1 MRKREVLN
9 PICRHSRFRGNDE
22 ECHLRL
28 AARILRCILA
38 LPLVAASGTLHAQSA
53 TVRDC
58 ATFVIDEAS
67 GTDCE
72 ILVTGDLADPASDP
86 VDGIITL
93 KPDQLP
99 GQRLETVLSRIP
111 SLQQFRRSDAR
122 TANPTS
128 QGITLRGL
136 GGNASSR
143 SLLILDG
150 VPQADPFG
158 GWVSWPGYDA
168 VRLANI
174 RVRRGA
180 SVAEGPGAIAGT
192 IELLSDVGLV
202 EVRGA
207 DFADSDYFDAALA
220 ASNRADLA
228 GNIATRQKLGAGT
241 IGISASYA
249 RGDGFV
255 PIIASQRGAADRK
268 APYEQAG
275 VSLRGVAP
283 LNASTELQANLRA
296 FTDTRDRGVDFS
308 DNSNSGVDAS
318 LRLVDRSGDW
328 QWSATGYVQL
338 REFSSEFGAVAAD
351 RNSVTQTL
359 DQFATPST
367 GLGARFELR
376 PAVGDRAELRLGGEW
391 RRTIGETREFFTY
404 VAGAPTRFR
413 TAGGQTDSY
422 GGFAE
427 LSYQPSDELTLS
439 AGGRLDR
446 WTITDGFRREVNIG
460 GDVRSDDRFADR
472 SGTEWTGRTGF
483 GWDFAG
489 GWTLR
494 GAAYRAWR
502 LPTLNELYR
511 PFRVGADATAANENL
526 RPETVE
532 GFDAGLA
539 YSSNGVDLGV
549 TLFRN
554 RLNDAIANVTLGQ
567 GPGTFPGVGFVAAG
581 GTYRQRQNLDAIVS
595 KGIEADARFDLS
607 DRFIVRLG
615 YAFVD
620 AEVRGSGVSAPLD
633 GLRPAQVPRHFGNAT
648 LAYDGAK
655 FSASTTLRYIGRQFE
670 DDANARALDEAVT
683 LDFDLGF
690 EVGGGL
696 RLQLR
701 GENLFDARVEAA
713 ISGSGII
720 ERASPR
726 TLWLGA
732 SWKLD

>member
-1 MRKREVLN
+1 MKGAL
-9 PICRHSRFRGNDE
+9 I
-22 ECHLRL
+22 
-28 AARILRCILA
+28 A
-38 LPLVAASGTLHAQSA
+38 LPLAFAGMASPAWAQVNKSEYKDCPSAADGETLEFCTISVVGNLP
-53 TVRDC
+53 TSIGERTEDV
-58 ATFVIDEAS
+58 DEVPLTA
-67 GTDCE
+67 
-72 ILVTGDLADPASDP
+72 A
-86 VDGIITL
+86 
-93 KPDQLP
+93 
-99 GQRLETVLSRIP
+99 RLESALQQVP

-122 TANPTS
+122 SANPTS

-143 SLLILDG
+143 ALLFLDD

-168 VRLANI
+168 LNLASA
-174 RVRRGA
+174 RVRKGGGQA
-180 SVAEGPGAIAGT
+180 SAGPGALAGV
-192 IELLSDVGLV
+192 IEL
-202 EVRGA
+202 
-207 DFADSDYFDAALA
+207 DSIQYRDASALA
-220 ASNRADLA
+220 LA
-228 GNIATRQKLGAGT
+228 YGSRNSIEGKANYATRLGGGSVTAA
-241 IGISASYA
+241 ASYA
-249 RGDGFV
+249 RGDGFI
-255 PIIASQRGAADRK
+255 PIIAGQRGSVDRR

-275 VSLRGVAP
+275 ISLRGVAP
-283 LNASTELQANLRA
+283 LNASTELQANVRA

-308 DNSNSGVDAS
+308 DNANSGVDAS
-318 LRLVDRSGDW
+318 LRLVDRIGDW
-328 QWSATGYVQL
+328 QWSATGYVQI
-338 REFSSEFGAVAAD
+338 REFSSEFGAVAVN

-376 PAVGDRAELRLGGEW
+376 PPVGEQVELRLGGEW
-391 RRTIGETREFFTY
+391 RRTDGETREFFTY

-427 LSYQPSDELTLS
+427 LSYQPVEALTLS

-460 GDVRSDDRFADR
+460 GTVRSDDRFADR
-472 SGTEWTGRTGF
+472 SGTEWTGRAGLGWEFADGF
-483 GWDFAG
+483 S
-489 GWTLR
+489 LR

-526 RPETVE
+526 RPERVE
-532 GFDAGLA
+532 GVDAGLA
-539 YSSNGVDLGV
+539 YDNGTLNLGV
-549 TLFRN
+549 TMFRN
-554 RLNDAIANVTLGQ
+554 RLNGAIANVTLGQ
-567 GPGTFPGVGFVAAG
+567 GPGNFAGVGFVAAG

-595 KGIEADARFDLS
+595 KGVEVDAGIDLTDTVS
-607 DRFIVRLG
+607 LTAG

-620 AEVRGSGVSAPLD
+620 AEVRGSGVSAPLN

-648 LAYDGAK
+648 LAYERQSI
-655 FSASTTLRYIGRQFE
+655 SASATLRYIGAQFE
-670 DDANARALDEAVT
+670 DDANIRTLADAWT
-683 LDFDLGF
+683 LDFDLGL
-690 EVGGGL
+690 EIMRGL

-713 ISGSGII
+713 ISGSGVI
-720 ERASPR
+720 ERANPR

-732 SWKLD
+732 SWKFD